1 MAYLRTYPQAVRLGP
16 RPFSA
21 FLALVLAFPAAA
33 RGPAAD
39 FDGRAGAAALH
50 PGFPAP
56 FIPSPAAPRLLPAA
70 AAVPTVRFKGL
81 TLPAVQFSRAS
92 RIPAT
97 IVAALDRTE
106 RTALLALYELKLPA
120 AADAII
126 RAKRRGVDVR
136 LVFDHGHA
144 GVPRAEPGAEAGRS
158 PDLQRVLDA
167 GVEVRVLK
175 GRSSYGIMHHKTA
188 VLDGELLV
196 AGSFNWTT
204 AADERNFE
212 NLHLSDDAGVVALF
226 DADWRWMW
234 KAAKP
239 LAAAMEDDDDGA
251 LEAAAA
257 ANPPPADPTRPVSF
271 NGGAYPR
278 AAFSPGG
285 GVEPLLI
292 DAIGRA
298 RRTIDVAI
306 FSFYS
311 KPVAQAL
318 VDAKARGVR
327 VRVAADVGQARRSE
341 AVRLLRAGRVDLR
354 LSDGRSKGFSVM
366 HHKYMVLDE
375 AFFIGG
381 SYNYS
386 INAEQNNHENVL
398 FSTDPGEV
406 AAFLGE
412 QAFVFGQSAVP
423 TDADLP
429 PLQ

>member
-1 MAYLRTYPQAVRLGP
+1 MSPGTRSLAALLASV
-16 RPFSA
+16 
-21 FLALVLAFPAAA
+21 LALPIGAVGQTLE
-33 RGPAAD
+33 
-39 FDGRAGAAALH
+39 FDGRAGASAALPYL
-50 PGFPAP
+50 PGP
-56 FIPSPAAPRLLPAA
+56 FIPVPPAARPPRAA
-70 AAVPTVRFKGL
+70 PAVPTVRFKGQ
-81 TLPAVQFSRAS
+81 TFKAVQFSRS
-92 RIPAT
+92 ERIPET
-97 IVAALDRTE
+97 IVAALDATQ

-136 LVFDHGHA
+136 VVFDHGHA
-144 GVPRAEPGAEAGRS
+144 GVPAGGPVPESGRS

-188 VLDGELLV
+188 VLDGELLI

-212 NLHLSDDAGVVALF
+212 NLHLRDDPGVVALF
-226 DADWRWMW
+226 AENWRWMW

-239 LAAAMEDDDDGA
+239 LAAAEDVG
-251 LEAAAA
+251 AAAA
-257 ANPPPADPTRPVSF
+257 PQPPPGDATRPVSF
-271 NGGAYPR
+271 NGGSYPR
-278 AAFSPGG
+278 AAFSPMGG
-285 GVEPLLI
+285 IEPLLL

-298 RRTIDVAI
+298 RRSIDVAI

-311 KPVAQAL
+311 MNVAQAL
-318 VDAKARGVR
+318 VEAKARGVR
-327 VRVAADVGQARRSE
+327 VRVAADIGQARRSE
-341 AVRLLRAGRVDLR
+341 AVRVLRDGRVELR
-354 LSDGRSKGFSVM
+354 LSGGRAEGFSVM

-375 AFFIGG
+375 TFFIGG

-398 FSTDPGEV
+398 FSTDGGEA
-406 AAFLGE
+406 AAFSGE
-412 QAFVFGQSAVP
+412 QAFVFKHARAP